1 MSNKK
6 KPRKLRTPNLPATPA
21 AKAPTTPPAPARA
34 GGQELVSPARLSRP
48 GPVAAATANFD
59 YPYVKKDL
67 RRIGILAG
75 SFIVVLVAL
84 SFFIR

>member
-21 AKAPTTPPAPARA
+21 ANAPTTPPAQARA
-34 GGQELVSPARLSRP
+34 GGQELASQPRLSRP
-48 GPVAAATANFD
+48 GPVVATTANFD
-59 YPYVKKDL
+59 YTYVRKDL